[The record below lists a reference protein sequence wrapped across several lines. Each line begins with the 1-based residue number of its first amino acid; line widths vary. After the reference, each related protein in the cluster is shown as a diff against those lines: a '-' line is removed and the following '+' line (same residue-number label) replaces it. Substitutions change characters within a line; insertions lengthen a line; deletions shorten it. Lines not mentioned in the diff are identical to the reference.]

1 MYLLY
6 ILDENCCY
14 DLKWLSKVVDI
25 HIELK
30 NREIERERE
39 REIQLVWSYSA
50 SYPADFTDLDDV
62 DLLLEDKR
70 NFVPTDPEADW
81 IHAESVPFNRDNLM
95 TINRRS
101 VFNWRRPGSRPQFV
115 IPFYRIGDGINYLFD
130 SGVRPT
136 RFGSSRSRMAPYRGI
151 RPY

>member
-1 MYLLY
+1 M
-6 ILDENCCY
+6 
-14 DLKWLSKVVDI
+14 SKVVAI
-25 HIELK
+25 LFELK
-30 NREIERERE
+30 NRGREIEEERERE
-39 REIQLVWSYSA
+39 KSNWFDLYSA
-50 SYPADFTDLDDV
+50 SYPVDFPDIDDV
-62 DLLLEDKR
+62 DILLEDKR
-70 NFVPTDPEADW
+70 NFVPTDPDADW

-136 RFGSSRSRMAPYRGI
+136 RFGSSRSRMAPYHGI